1 MDRKVPD
8 EEEKK
13 NPTKKK
19 SSSGWHNLSWST
31 HTHYKI
37 VWFDYDRDTNSMEI
51 EEFICGDNLRKK
63 FFASSIGVL
72 DIL

>member
-1 MDRKVPD
+1 
-8 EEEKK
+8 
-13 NPTKKK
+13 
-19 SSSGWHNLSWST
+19 
-31 HTHYKI
+31 
-37 VWFDYDRDTNSMEI
+37 MEI